1 MPSLHPKYET
11 KWGRARK
18 IYLSYMRLCDQNY
31 EMALNTML
39 SRRDNSY
46 EYARKGDYK
55 AQISTDRLNSAITY
69 AINLAFG
76 TDFNKGEQK

>member
-1 MPSLHPKYET
+1 M
-11 KWGRARK
+11 GRARK